1 MVVFIMMIVKYVE
14 ITGRII
20 TKCKDKKELFIELP
34 NKHTVQC
41 KNVVNIDKY
50 KINDKVKVKG
60 KGIIIIDNIIRIVD
74 SDIEIL

>member
-1 MVVFIMMIVKYVE
+1 MMLVKYVE

-20 TKCKDKKELFIELP
+20 TKCEERKELFIELP

-41 KNVVNIDKY
+41 KDVINIDKY

-60 KGIIIIDNIIRIVD
+60 KGIIIIDNIVRIVD
-74 SDIEIL
+74 SNIEIL